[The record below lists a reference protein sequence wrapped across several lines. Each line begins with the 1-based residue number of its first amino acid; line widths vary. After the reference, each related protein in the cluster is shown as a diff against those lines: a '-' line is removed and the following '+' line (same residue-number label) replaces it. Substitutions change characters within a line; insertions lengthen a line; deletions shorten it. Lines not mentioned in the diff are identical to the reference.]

1 MIQWKTSCT
10 LRAVHHSI
18 TLELWFSALQASAGV
33 VAKPTWT
40 DCCESWGRHRRDTAV
55 KLWHTFA
62 SSTLLRCRH
71 ARCAHE
77 MRLARQ
83 LELTLSIHRLQ
94 NDHCLKGLQS
104 GFRTISWIFHVI
116 STIQGKHICH
126 MCDPRSKIWICVIWM
141 TFSGDRKKQ
150 PEFNGSCLCR
160 AGTRPFRLFCFPW
173 CFSFFPAGTRPGRS
187 GAVQSLEFPLLTSIN
202 LQSFSK
208 LKESQESVSVPFTT
222 LRILRI

>member
-1 MIQWKTSCT
+1 MIRWYDTMKTSCT

-18 TLELWFSALQASAGV
+18 TLELWFSAGISRSCGKADLN
-33 VAKPTWT
+33 WLLR
-40 DCCESWGRHRRDTAV
+40 ELRHAV

-83 LELTLSIHRLQ
+83 LELTLSIHHLQ
-94 NDHCLKGLQS
+94 NDNCLKSLQS

-187 GAVQSLEFPLLTSIN
+187 GAVQSLEFHLLTSIN

-208 LKESQESVSVPFTT
+208 LMESQESVSVPFTT